1 MAGNATG
8 CPTGYYVC
16 YCSLLLREVAA
27 LPALQSSYCPSPAAA
42 LRSCKLLHT
51 CWLPLPCL
59 WRRRAAGDGL
69 HGVVRYR
76 PAIDGGLSTDLHLG
90 LSLRSSCSSSFHTAD
105 RVSASTPRSTLTT
118 TTTMR
123 PAASPDPAYGRSGA
137 GGHGQQTLFVKV
149 YMEGV
154 PMGRKLDLLLLD
166 GYDGLLAI
174 WAAYPDTV
182 GHDHQVVLGEKK
194 ARHVVTYQDKEGDWL
209 MAGDV
214 PWELFL
220 AAGVKKLKI
229 ARAD

>member
-1 MAGNATG
+1 
-8 CPTGYYVC
+8 
-16 YCSLLLREVAA
+16 
-27 LPALQSSYCPSPAAA
+27 
-42 LRSCKLLHT
+42 
-51 CWLPLPCL
+51 
-59 WRRRAAGDGL
+59 
-69 HGVVRYR
+69 
-76 PAIDGGLSTDLHLG
+76 
-90 LSLRSSCSSSFHTAD
+90 
-105 RVSASTPRSTLTT
+105 
-118 TTTMR
+118 MR
-123 PAASPDPAYGRSGA
+123 PAASPDPAYGRSGGA

-154 PMGRKLDLLLLD
+154 PIGRKLDLLLLD

-174 WAAYPDTV
+174 LGRMFNASIIHPDTV

>member
-1 MAGNATG
+1 MQTRDFTSGI
-8 CPTGYYVC
+8 
-16 YCSLLLREVAA
+16 
-27 LPALQSSYCPSPAAA
+27 
-42 LRSCKLLHT
+42 KLLVHHLH
-51 CWLPLPCL
+51 WSISALAPLCT
-59 WRRRAAGDGL
+59 
-69 HGVVRYR
+69 
-76 PAIDGGLSTDLHLG
+76 STD
-90 LSLRSSCSSSFHTAD
+90 
-105 RVSASTPRSTLTT
+105 ASIKPFLRSTLTT

-123 PAASPDPAYGRSGA
+123 PAASPDPAYGRSGGA

-154 PMGRKLDLLLLD
+154 PIGRKLDLLLLD

-174 WAAYPDTV
+174 LGRMFNASIIHPDTV